1 MVARLTV
8 LNSDAGMDRRSAGVS
23 ARIFP
28 AARFL
33 SAICCVVSAADAV
46 PAVCA
51 GAGAGFDGV
60 DEDGEGV
67 TSGEEEPPPP
77 ELFAVGVTAFD
88 ALDETEFPRAFV
100 ATAVKV

>member
-1 MVARLTV
+1 MGVAEV
-8 LNSDAGMDRRSAGVS
+8 L
-23 ARIFP
+23 P
-28 AARFL
+28 AL
-33 SAICCVVSAADAV
+33 WMGAA
-46 PAVCA
+46 
-51 GAGAGFDGV
+51 AGFDEV

-100 ATAVKV
+100 ATAVNVYEVPPVRPVIVHEVVLTEHVRPSGLEVTV